1 MARLHRARV
10 TAVGSEQDMYRMA
23 YVMLE
28 NGDWL
33 PEEDEG
39 PTPTL
44 EELLQTVT
52 KRSHWEEGDNCG
64 FLPGMIAP
72 SPFGTL
78 IPHTCRMEVRKHD
91 CGLWTASFAYSSWD
105 AFQSEDWL
113 NLHRRCNRMPF
124 FALHASEER
133 AVWYSPAASITRNGG

>member
-52 KRSHWEEGDNCG
+52 KRSHWEEGDDCG

-72 SPFGTL
+72 NPFGTL
-78 IPHTCRMEVRKHD
+78 IPHTCRM
-91 CGLWTASFAYSSWD
+91 
-105 AFQSEDWL
+105 
-113 NLHRRCNRMPF
+113 
-124 FALHASEER
+124 
-133 AVWYSPAASITRNGG
+133 

>member
-44 EELLQTVT
+44 EELLQ
-52 KRSHWEEGDNCG
+52 N
-64 FLPGMIAP
+64 IAGKARAMSQP
-72 SPFGTL
+72 SAP
-78 IPHTCRMEVRKHD
+78 IPRDT
-91 CGLWTASFAYSSWD
+91 
-105 AFQSEDWL
+105 
-113 NLHRRCNRMPF
+113 RRR
-124 FALHASEER
+124 
-133 AVWYSPAASITRNGG
+133 

>member
-44 EELLQTVT
+44 EELLQTV
-52 KRSHWEEGDNCG
+52 SHK
-64 FLPGMIAP
+64 
-72 SPFGTL
+72 T
-78 IPHTCRMEVRKHD
+78 
-91 CGLWTASFAYSSWD
+91 
-105 AFQSEDWL
+105 
-113 NLHRRCNRMPF
+113 
-124 FALHASEER
+124 FALGGGGRLRFSAGHDRPQSLRHAE
-133 AVWYSPAASITRNGG
+133 PAHLPHGGAQA

>member
-39 PTPTL
+39 PPPDFWHL
-44 EELLQTVT
+44 FFEAAD
-52 KRSHWEEGDNCG
+52 KRGRFPAVD
-64 FLPGMIAP
+64 P
-72 SPFGTL
+72 
-78 IPHTCRMEVRKHD
+78 
-91 CGLWTASFAYSSWD
+91 WTMA
-105 AFQSEDWL
+105 
-113 NLHRRCNRMPF
+113 
-124 FALHASEER
+124 
-133 AVWYSPAASITRNGG
+133 

>member
-44 EELLQTVT
+44 EELLQTSQNV
-52 KRSHWEEGDNCG
+52 RIGRR
-64 FLPGMIAP
+64 
-72 SPFGTL
+72 GTTAVL
-78 IPHTCRMEVRKHD
+78 CR
-91 CGLWTASFAYSSWD
+91 A
-105 AFQSEDWL
+105 
-113 NLHRRCNRMPF
+113 
-124 FALHASEER
+124 
-133 AVWYSPAASITRNGG
+133 